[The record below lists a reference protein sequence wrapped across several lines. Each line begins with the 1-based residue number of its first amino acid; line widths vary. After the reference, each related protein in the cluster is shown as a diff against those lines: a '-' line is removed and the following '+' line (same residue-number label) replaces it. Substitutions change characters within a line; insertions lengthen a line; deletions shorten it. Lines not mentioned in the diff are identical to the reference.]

1 MPQTYKIDEKPPKFK
16 FSEHTLKSIESIVK
30 IYTESLSELEK
41 IVKNPDSHIDDAY
54 GVCNNRYKIR
64 YITPSDIATFVSYV
78 GRIVTDAPVPVE
90 NVNDMEIMSVA
101 MIQRFVNDN
110 EKCIP
115 FEDTN
120 AYGANANFDQ
130 RNIDLGKLVI
140 MCANEFYDTGVY
152 SKSDMESRAK
162 AMEPDV
168 KLMADMKFDT
178 KVKKLM
184 DGIPKILSENIPGLE
199 FDLKKRKLVNETIS
213 KFLETVC
220 VINLITLEQMM
231 AYCIPNKSFNV
242 VKKTYN
248 PNKRYDYDF
257 YNEEITIEDIEPE
270 EEFVE
275 ESVDLTK
282 AKPVFVNLSVGGDN
296 FVSKS
301 IRNITGEQY
310 SHSSI
315 GFDVQ
320 LNKLYTFN
328 GGIFHDNVYH
338 WQKAGFQLEAL
349 RSSKY
354 AGVRCSV
361 YCVLVPND
369 VYDKM
374 LKAAQK
380 MEVSNAKYDYMA
392 CVYKALAKKDEN
404 PARTDKQKK
413 QICSSFVNAIIAIA
427 GDPLGKK
434 EISSPGELGEE
445 ALTKP
450 NQCFCIY
457 DGPGDGYDPKLAQ
470 EKIEDFAKRPSTKV
484 YGDKQISEQVVECYT
499 ECCLVKTNDVR
510 IRSKIP
516 FNCNMRDVVLQDLRP
531 DFKDTESA
539 IMFMIS
545 DERSPITS
553 LLRKYRT
560 IEKVQPTY
568 RVLNMFMHLKPNGGS
583 LFVDNQSDPYRLPN
597 EIGKMHTD
605 PNWLDKITYGNQFL
619 DGNYRSDALGINK
632 FTPMEN
638 TLNHLYSMYCG
649 CGLKTNEEL
658 ANHIVE
664 VANVMTGIIYEYR
677 SGDGG
682 KVCNYEM
689 LRDILATL
697 GEILTRTMLKLY
709 DNNSIVFTIS
719 DNMDNSA
726 APGYMHTESFIDDLS
741 VYLEE
746 AGPSIKVEGN
756 KTGMAKLGANIQTLL
771 QRFMNWVQNSFSKSG
786 TAFYERYK
794 SQIDFVDK
802 DPGGINGR
810 IKDALGNGFTVNLTN
825 YKEFRVA
832 FPAFEKISKFIA
844 GIPEMKAEDIN
855 LKNIFD
861 RIEADLNS
869 LGQVNIKAALPS
881 LNDKTNNKDAANM
894 IINAI
899 FYGTTSPQAENKQL
913 DAKTWESIIDNIVG
927 SKDLAERS
935 ASVLSKGLNDAG
947 KGLKTKKD
955 EWAGKEDNQPKDGQQ
970 AQTNPYD
977 APIQAFTEL
986 SQVFLKP
993 LIDYISKPFFI
1004 DSYNLYESV
1013 YKAFKTKYDENNAGK
1028 PNAQT
1033 DKTQSQN
1040 PNNATQVE
1048 NPAAAAQS
1056 AKGQNPGDTGD
1067 STVAAPGT
1075 P

>member
-90 NVNDMEIMSVA
+90 NINDMEIMSVA

-257 YNEEITIEDIEPE
+257 YNEEITIEDIEDE
-270 EEFVE
+270 EEFIE

-369 VYDKM
+369 VYDRM

-583 LFVDNQSDPYRLPN
+583 LFVDNQSDPYRLSN

-726 APGYMHTESFIDDLS
+726 APGYMYTESFIDDLS

-756 KTGMAKLGANIQTLL
+756 KTGMAKLGANIVTLL
-771 QRFMNWVQNSFSKSG
+771 QNFANWVRNSFSKSG

-794 SQIDFVDK
+794 SQVDFVKNNPED
-802 DPGGINGR
+802 INGR
-810 IKDALGNGFTVNLTN
+810 IEKALGNGFTVNLTN
-825 YKEFRVA
+825 YKEFKVQFEA
-832 FPAFEKISKFIA
+832 FGVIKKFL
-844 GIPEMKAEDIN
+844 AEDIIGKKDGKQPAYQDVTSMLEAIETQLAN
-855 LKNIFD
+855 SGKVEGLKN
-861 RIEADLNS
+861 RL
-869 LGQVNIKAALPS
+869 QS
-881 LNDKTNNKDAANM
+881 LNNKTNVKEESTA
-894 IINAI
+894 IINEI
-899 FYGTTSPQAENKQL
+899 FYGTAAPQSVDKPL
-913 DAKTWESIIDNIVG
+913 DSATWKSIINNIQG
-927 SKDLAERS
+927 SKDLAERG
-935 ASVLSKGLNDAG
+935 VGELTEGLNAAETKLKQARDAAKPDAANG
-947 KGLKTKKD
+947 DAAKG
-955 EWAGKEDNQPKDGQQ
+955 GQQ
-970 AQTNPYD
+970 VNGAEGATQQQTNPWD
-977 APIQAFTEL
+977 GTVQAFTEL
-986 SQVFLKP
+986 SQVLLKP
-993 LIDYISKPFFI
+993 LIDYISKPFFV

-1013 YKAFKTKYDENNAGK
+1013 YKAFKTKYDENNA
-1028 PNAQT
+1028 NARPSAEQE
-1033 DKTQSQN
+1033 KVQN
-1040 PNNATQVE
+1040 PTDTANAANATPKPPEQ
-1048 NPAAAAQS
+1048 
-1056 AKGQNPGDTGD
+1056 
-1067 STVAAPGT
+1067 
-1075 P
+1075 